1 MTTLSLMRRVRLRT
15 VVRSLT
21 RDQPNRQLQY
31 AMGALM
37 ALISFVSIF
46 GFASL
51 AFTLW
56 TSEGLGAGY
65 SIVAG
70 VYEVGVFAVLLLGIA
85 TAVHTMYL
93 STDLPLLLSMPIRER
108 TIFEYKFLE
117 ILTGDALAF
126 LVLGAPV
133 LLAWGLAADVGWIFY
148 PLLIPVTLLVL
159 AIPTGIS
166 ILLVMPLMRVLPA
179 GRAKEIVAALSGL
192 LGVGMW
198 AVSQVFTRSLTDTG
212 GPGGAAIVPQT
223 PLAQI
228 PPGSWAA
235 DLLLGAA
242 SGDWERLLRGLLP
255 LVVSSALIYAGCL
268 AVSRWAYTT
277 GWARVAESGRR
288 ARGVEWIGKLLG
300 WLPRDVRA
308 VVTKDLASFPRDL
321 RQIAGAGSVAVVG
334 IVFALLNHDLPGMNE
349 LPEVARL
356 GPYVTVCSFA
366 AMATVQAAFQS
377 IGGEGRAYWLFAVSP
392 ISTGR
397 LLVGKWIAAWVVG
410 LVTVLLGSAAVS
422 TVNFYLPGLLV
433 GILFGGV
440 LAGIIG
446 LYAVGISA
454 AFPRFDWEN
463 PKQSVTTGGGFLVGF
478 AFMWI
483 FISAPL
489 AIGLGFLLR
498 SALPTWGAVTLAGVV
513 WFLAVTIP
521 GCVFAAL
528 GYRRLKVMDWEL

>member
-21 RDQPNRQLQY
+21 RDQANRQLQY

-37 ALISFVSIF
+37 ALISFVGVF

-56 TSEGLGAGY
+56 TSGGLGAAY

-133 LLAWGLAADVGWIFY
+133 LLAWGMAADVGWIFY

-212 GPGGAAIVPQT
+212 GPGGAAIVPQ
-223 PLAQI
+223 
-228 PPGSWAA
+228 
-235 DLLLGAA
+235 
-242 SGDWERLLRGLLP
+242 
-255 LVVSSALIYAGCL
+255 
-268 AVSRWAYTT
+268 
-277 GWARVAESGRR
+277 
-288 ARGVEWIGKLLG
+288 
-300 WLPRDVRA
+300 
-308 VVTKDLASFPRDL
+308 
-321 RQIAGAGSVAVVG
+321 
-334 IVFALLNHDLPGMNE
+334 
-349 LPEVARL
+349 
-356 GPYVTVCSFA
+356 
-366 AMATVQAAFQS
+366 
-377 IGGEGRAYWLFAVSP
+377 
-392 ISTGR
+392 
-397 LLVGKWIAAWVVG
+397 
-410 LVTVLLGSAAVS
+410 
-422 TVNFYLPGLLV
+422 
-433 GILFGGV
+433 
-440 LAGIIG
+440 
-446 LYAVGISA
+446 
-454 AFPRFDWEN
+454 
-463 PKQSVTTGGGFLVGF
+463 
-478 AFMWI
+478 
-483 FISAPL
+483 APL
-489 AIGLGFLLR
+489 A
-498 SALPTWGAVTLAGVV
+498 
-513 WFLAVTIP
+513 
-521 GCVFAAL
+521 
-528 GYRRLKVMDWEL
+528 